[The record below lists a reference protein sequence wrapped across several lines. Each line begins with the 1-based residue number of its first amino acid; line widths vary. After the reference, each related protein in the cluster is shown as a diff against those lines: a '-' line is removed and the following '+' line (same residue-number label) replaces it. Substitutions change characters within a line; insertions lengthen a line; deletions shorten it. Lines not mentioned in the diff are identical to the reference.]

1 MIGCGMDV
9 QHVGC
14 SKQSRRY
21 NVRFLTIYHSLMRN
35 SSVDSFRGINMRSEK
50 FIKTLYE
57 PTWATFISSYFH
69 ILHFMSKELVISYI
83 IRQNGVMNWTI
94 EEKLRW
100 NRKLCPWLTEAHT
113 AAAVLID
120 LFVPHVTCSAWGIDE
135 SWNLIWYSDNL
146 AWLAWWA
153 DRNLSHNKIH

>member
-14 SKQSRRY
+14 SKQSRRC

-83 IRQNGVMNWTI
+83 IRQNGVMNYW
-94 EEKLRW
+94 EKIAVKSETVSVAHGGSHCRCRFDRSFRASRYLLSMRDW
-100 NRKLCPWLTEAHT
+100 WKLKSDLIFRQPSLTCL
-113 AAAVLID
+113 VG
-120 LFVPHVTCSAWGIDE
+120 W
-135 SWNLIWYSDNL
+135 
-146 AWLAWWA
+146 
-153 DRNLSHNKIH
+153 